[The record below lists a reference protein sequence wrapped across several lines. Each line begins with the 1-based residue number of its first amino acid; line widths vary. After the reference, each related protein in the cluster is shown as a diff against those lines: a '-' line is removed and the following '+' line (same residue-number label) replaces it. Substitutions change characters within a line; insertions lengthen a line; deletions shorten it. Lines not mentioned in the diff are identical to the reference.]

1 MFAPCERRR
10 RIMDFTQFVLKT
22 IGCFIITFFIHF
34 LICEIAEIRDMEM
47 RKDTS
52 TFLIIIISIGCV
64 LIAF

>member
-1 MFAPCERRR
+1 
-10 RIMDFTQFVLKT
+10 MDFTQFVLKT